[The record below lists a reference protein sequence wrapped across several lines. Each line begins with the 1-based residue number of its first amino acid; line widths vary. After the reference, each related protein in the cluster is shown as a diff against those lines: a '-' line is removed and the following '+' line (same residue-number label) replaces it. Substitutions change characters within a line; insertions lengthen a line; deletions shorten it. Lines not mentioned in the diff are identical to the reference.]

1 MIISKTPLRIS
12 FTGGGSD
19 IKEYY
24 TNGYGAVVSTAI
36 NKFMYVAINKTFDQH
51 IRVIYSS
58 IDYVDKME
66 DIKHELAREAFKL
79 LGIKGSGIELSY
91 MGDIWP
97 AHTGSGL
104 GGSSSLAVGILNVL
118 HAYKGE
124 YVSAKTLAEEACKIE
139 IEILG
144 RPIGKQDQY
153 IAAYGGFNY
162 IRFNKDESVVVEPI
176 ILSIQM
182 KDALKKNLMLF
193 YTGLNT
199 GSDSILKEQK
209 MKIPSNL
216 PILDEMVGLSEY
228 LYGLISCGD
237 PSGFGDVLHEGW
249 VRKQKLS
256 TNISNPSIND
266 TYNKAMKAGAIG
278 GKILGSGGGGFLL
291 LYCEEKNQS
300 KVRVALSHLREA
312 SFHFEPKGSI
322 ICFDTLHE

>member
-24 TNGYGAVVSTAI
+24 QNGYGAVVSAAI

-58 IDYVDKME
+58 IDYVDRIQ

-79 LGIKGSGIELSY
+79 LGIDDLGIELSY

-104 GGSSSLAVGILNVL
+104 GGSSTLAVGILNVL

-124 YVSAKTLAEEACKIE
+124 RVSAKTLAEEACE
-139 IEILG
+139 IEINRLC

-162 IRFNKDESVVVEPI
+162 IRFNKDESVAVTPI
-176 ILSIQM
+176 NMERRTINM
-182 KDALKKNLMLF
+182 LKNSLMLF

-199 GSDSILKEQK
+199 GSDGILMEQRY
-209 MKIPSNL
+209 KIPSNVS
-216 PILDEMVGLSEY
+216 ILDEMVELSKD
-228 LYGLISCGD
+228 LYKLMFLGNLKD
-237 PSGFGDVLHEGW
+237 FGEILHEGW

-256 TNISNPSIND
+256 TNITNVDIDNA
-266 TYNKAMKAGAIG
+266 YNRAIKAGATG

-291 LYCEEKNQS
+291 LCCEEKNQDE
-300 KVRVALSHLREA
+300 VRKSLAYLRE
-312 SFHFEPKGSI
+312 SPFHFEPKGSI
-322 ICFDTLHE
+322 ICYTNE

>member
-12 FTGGGSD
+12 FAGGGSD

-24 TNGYGAVVSTAI
+24 QNGYGAVVSAAI

-58 IDYVDKME
+58 IDYVDRVQ

-79 LGIKGSGIELSY
+79 LDIDDLGIELSY

-104 GGSSSLAVGILNVL
+104 GGSSTLAVGILNVL

-124 YVSAKTLAEEACKIE
+124 RVSAQILAEEACE
-139 IEILG
+139 IEINRLY

-162 IRFNKDESVVVEPI
+162 IRFNKDDSVVVEPI
-176 ILSIQM
+176 NMGKQM
-182 KDALKKNLMLF
+182 IDMLKNNLMLF

-199 GSDSILKEQK
+199 GSDGILMEQRA
-209 MKIPSNL
+209 KIPANVSVLN
-216 PILDEMVGLSEY
+216 EMVSLSTD
-228 LYGLISCGD
+228 LYSSMRSGD
-237 PSGFGDVLHEGW
+237 IKGFGNILHEGW
-249 VRKQKLS
+249 IRKQKLS
-256 TNISNPSIND
+256 TNITNVDINNA
-266 TYNKAMKAGAIG
+266 YSRAMKAGASG

-291 LYCEEKNQS
+291 LCCEKEKQAE
-300 KVRVALSHLREA
+300 VRKSLAYLRE
-312 SFHFEPKGSI
+312 STFHFEPKGSI
-322 ICFDTLHE
+322 ICYASE